1 MCAPKRETAL
11 LAEAT
16 ETLLQLA
23 ASDSGEFAPPTIGE
37 FFPPAILF
45 EGTIF
50 EMNRIILVRLLAVVA
65 LILVFWLGTRK
76 MTIVPGRFQGVVE
89 MALSLVRVNIAEDLL
104 GEKDGKRFLP
114 LLTSIFFLVLFMNL
128 TGIIPGLNIAG
139 TSVIGMPLVLAVAA
153 YVAFIYAGLRKHP
166 VAFLKNALVP
176 PGVPWPLY
184 IIVTPIELVSTFV
197 LRPIT
202 LTLRLLMNMVVG
214 HFLLVLFFSS
224 THFFVLYSDSWMA
237 FFGLGTIA
245 FSIAFTF
252 FEILVAVLQA
262 YVFTLL
268 TAVYLQLALAE
279 EH

>member
-1 MCAPKRETAL
+1 V
-11 LAEAT
+11 
-16 ETLLQLA
+16 
-23 ASDSGEFAPPTIGE
+23 
-37 FFPPAILF
+37 LF
-45 EGTIF
+45 EGTWF

-65 LILVFWLGTRK
+65 LVLVFWLGTRK
-76 MTIVPGRFQGVVE
+76 MRTVPGRFQGTVE
-89 MALSLVRVNIAEDLL
+89 LALNLVRVNIAEDLL

-114 LLTSIFFLVLFMNL
+114 LLTTIFFMVWFMNV

-139 TSVIGMPLVLAVAA
+139 TSVIGMPLVLAIAA
-153 YVAFIYAGLRKHP
+153 YVAFVYAGLRKHP
-166 VAFLKNALVP
+166 VAFLKNSLLP

-184 IIVTPIELVSTFV
+184 IIVTPIEFVSTFI
-197 LRPIT
+197 LRPVT

-224 THFFVLYSDSWMA
+224 THFFILYSDSWMA
-237 FFGLGTIA
+237 FFGIGTIA

-252 FEILVAVLQA
+252 FELLVATLQA